1 MTILKNLEKNISEIY
16 DTWEN
21 LSDQE
26 KRQKINLIIPIIQV
40 VSYLEHLQET
50 HSTDSKRYDAATG
63 ETYHDIL
70 GKFRNDYQK
79 IFYQDL
85 TLTETSDISQKLM
98 TRLTEAQ
105 SDPAKALTAA
115 ENEQLLSYDKKYI
128 HAHSRSAFNY
138 GRFLTETLPN
148 LDPKRSATIQK
159 KIAAIQNSQDE
170 QEVLSQL
177 VSINTDFDL
186 ELHSKH
192 LAKDDLENHALL
204 NQMSNWLQHIA
215 QIPQILLSEETKA
228 ATIKILKSQHSPQ
241 QMEIVRPQQ
250 MPDQTSIKEMEKI
263 LAEKDMSAAT
273 GIETEFLLRPL
284 QKEVQATAEKSAVQK
299 NIEIKKIIGDLN
311 ARRKMQKKY
320 GLQATVAEI
329 TDARPLFTKI
339 ENAADL
345 EGGISTEDYEK
356 ITDHIKAHFDEKV
369 SHLSK
374 FYEKLSHLSK
384 FDEKL
389 SHLSKFYEKLSHL
402 SKFDEAILPLMQGR
416 NEVLDQVANFTEA
429 ETFFYKLFFLT
440 SDKEIDADHYISS
453 IRKVDMDGIYS
464 PSKSKAENLDAAL
477 TLIARGRFHE
487 NLLDMI
493 EACEVSFGPYPFS
506 QVMEQKSKAIEGM
519 RQLANKSNAS
529 IDNPNIQLN
538 LSFQIKNRAG
548 KQQHIFMPHITGREA
563 AANMKFNA
571 LGLEFTRLI
580 EAAVAESAGISG
592 VLRNQKEIGAA
603 YDRKKTIGA
612 NEASQLWGSTYLQID
627 PDKPAFL
634 NHRSLAAKND
644 TLRFSTIRANSSD
657 DEIDGIAVCEIRLV
671 GNNPHFARFNDSQT
685 VNANGLDFIPEHLMP
700 KIAEKIRAF
709 VEGKS
714 RDELLDLL
722 ETPVQMHSNGRF
734 EGLDAAPITEGIERD
749 NMHSLL
755 SKREYIAEKFSL
767 LNNAKN
773 SVGRGALQSQTV
785 DEPLPPKSSVEK
797 IHSASQPQITGR
809 GAYEI

>member
-1 MTILKNLEKNISEIY
+1 MTILNTLRANISETY
-16 DTWEN
+16 AAWEG

-26 KRQKINLIIPIIQV
+26 KRQKMNLIIPIIQV
-40 VSYLEHLQET
+40 VSYLEHLQEA
-50 HSTDSKRYDAATG
+50 HSTAAARYDAPTG
-63 ETYHDIL
+63 ATYHDIL
-70 GKFRNDYQK
+70 GKFRNDYQR
-79 IFYQDL
+79 IFDQDL
-85 TLTETSDISQKLM
+85 ALTKTSDISPALM
-98 TRLTEAQ
+98 ARLTEAQ

-138 GRFLTETLPN
+138 GRFLTETLPH
-148 LDPKRSATIQK
+148 LDEARRAKIQEK
-159 KIAAIQNSQDE
+159 LIAIQDSEDE

-177 VSINTDFDL
+177 VSINKDFDL
-186 ELHSKH
+186 ELHSAH
-192 LAKDDLENHALL
+192 LGKDDLENHALL

-215 QIPQILLSEETKA
+215 QIPQILLSEDAKKE
-228 ATIKILKSQHSPQ
+228 TIKILTSHRSPQ
-241 QMEIVRPQQ
+241 QMEIVRSEQ
-250 MPDQTSIKEMEKI
+250 MPDQSSIAAMEQA
-263 LAEKDMSAAT
+263 LAEKGMSAAT

-284 QKEVQATAEKSAVQK
+284 QQDTRPIAEKSAVQK
-299 NIEIKKIIGDLN
+299 NMEIKKILGDLN

-320 GLQATVAEI
+320 GLEPSVAEI
-329 TDARPLFTKI
+329 TDARPLLAKI
-339 ENAADL
+339 ENEADL
-345 EGGISTEDYEK
+345 EGGISAQDHAK
-356 ITDHIKAHFDEKV
+356 ITDHIRTHFDEKM
-369 SHLSK
+369 SHLDK
-374 FYEKLSHLSK
+374 NDARRFG
-384 FDEKL
+384 
-389 SHLSKFYEKLSHL
+389 
-402 SKFDEAILPLMQGR
+402 LMQAR
-416 NEVLDQVANFTEA
+416 DEVLDQVANFTEA

-440 SDKEIDADHYISS
+440 SDKEIDADHYLSS
-453 IRKVDMDGIYS
+453 IRKIDMDGIYS
-464 PSKSKAENLDAAL
+464 PSKSKAENLDKAL
-477 TLIARGRFHE
+477 PLIAKGRFHE

-506 QVMEQKSKAIEGM
+506 QVMEQKTKAIEGM
-519 RQLANKSNAS
+519 RELANKSNAS

-538 LSFQIKNRAG
+538 LSFQIANRAG
-548 KQQHIFMPHITGREA
+548 TPQHIFMPHITGRGADAHME
-563 AANMKFNA
+563 FNA

-580 EAAVAESAGISG
+580 EEAVAESAGISG

-612 NEASQLWGSTYLQID
+612 NEASQLWGSHYLQID
-627 PDKPAFL
+627 PHKPAFL
-634 NHRSLAAKND
+634 NHKSLAAKND
-644 TLRFSTIRANSSD
+644 TLRLSTIRANSSD

-700 KIAEKIRAF
+700 KISEKIRAF

-734 EGLDAAPITEGIERD
+734 EGLDAAPITERIERD

-773 SVGRGALQSQTV
+773 SFSRGALQSQTV
-785 DEPLPPKSSVEK
+785 DEALRPKSSIEK
-797 IHSASQPQITGR
+797 IHSALQPQKTGLR
-809 GAYEI
+809 SYEI